1 MERSVVYKPSQP
13 QNSCMSFLVVCER
26 ELWKERYKSLV
37 DKMKFTEQSIAHR
50 SAFLLENI

>member
-13 QNSCMSFLVVCER
+13 QNSCKSFLVVCER